1 MVSNPVYLTTTTTC
15 NAPTSLVSTAITATG
30 ATVSWAVYSAT
41 NTGYVLEYK
50 LNNETTWTVTP
61 AATATTRNITGL
73 TASTAYSWRVKTNCS
88 ASSASSYATGNFT
101 TIAAPVNCVDA
112 FEANG
117 TTATASLINVNQ
129 IVNAGIKISGD
140 NDYYKVNLVA
150 GTSYTITLNNMP
162 AINKDYDLQLLDAT
176 GAQLKKS
183 AEITG
188 ANEAISAYIP
198 TTTGTYYIYV
208 FGYQGS
214 TSTYPNYN
222 ATTCYELK
230 VANGSSTTIARD
242 DEKTDLTFSLYPNP
256 VEDVLNI
263 AMINNGKTTYRIYS
277 MIGQE
282 VKSGRLN
289 KTEISVS
296 NLESGMYI
304 FEVYDGEKTIT
315 KKFVKR

>member
-1 MVSNPVYLTTTTTC
+1 
-15 NAPTSLVSTAITATG
+15 
-30 ATVSWAVYSAT
+30 
-41 NTGYVLEYK
+41 
-50 LNNETTWTVTP
+50 
-61 AATATTRNITGL
+61 
-73 TASTAYSWRVKTNCS
+73 
-88 ASSASSYATGNFT
+88 
-101 TIAAPVNCVDA
+101 
-112 FEANG
+112 
-117 TTATASLINVNQ
+117 
-129 IVNAGIKISGD
+129 
-140 NDYYKVNLVA
+140 
-150 GTSYTITLNNMP
+150 MP
-162 AINKDYDLQLLDAT
+162 AINKDYDLQLLSST
-176 GAQLKKS
+176 GTSIKKS

-188 ANEAISAYIP
+188 VNEAISAYIP
-198 TTTGTYYIYV
+198 TTTGTYYVYV

-242 DEKTDLTFSLYPNP
+242 DEKSDLAFSLYPNP